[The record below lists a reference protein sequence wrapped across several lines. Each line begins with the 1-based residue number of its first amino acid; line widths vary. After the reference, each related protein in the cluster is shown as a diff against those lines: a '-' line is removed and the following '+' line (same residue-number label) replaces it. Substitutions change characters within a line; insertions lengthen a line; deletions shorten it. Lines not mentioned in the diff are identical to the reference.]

1 MCMAIS
7 ISSVQADCSQTGFV
21 HKPLLMELHCVSMLR
36 HQARGVLCFVCRFF
50 VHGSTEIA
58 ALLAELADASSLG
71 YY

>member
-1 MCMAIS
+1 MSIS
-7 ISSVQADCSQTGFV
+7 ISTVQADCSQTGFALNI
-21 HKPLLMELHCVSMLR
+21 LLVTIILCQHVG
-36 HQARGVLCFVCRFF
+36 HQAKQVLCFVGRFF